1 MEDLFTNT
9 QVSQYSLIR
18 NFCLFISF
26 MLMVAQADLSAQ
38 TLSTDNKKCIKL
50 YHKAEDA
57 VIDRDFEAAIDL
69 YKEAIDRDPNF
80 REAYLKL
87 AAIYKIHQL
96 KDSAKVYYQGYADV
110 TASEQV
116 DYKIW
121 RNLAYLQF
129 ESGEYDRAR
138 YSLDQVLI
146 QKPEHRNDPD
156 LSWLEQSIDFSMQ
169 VIKRPW
175 EITIDAMPSAINR
188 YQLQYFPIVSVDGNT
203 FIYTKRDSNRP
214 DADEDIVYSIKQK
227 SGWTPATSI
236 SKRINTEL
244 NEGAC
249 TISADG
255 RILIFTSCDA
265 GRTFGNCDLFVSYKQ
280 GDQWSKPE
288 NMGAVV
294 NSKYWDSQPSLSPDG
309 RVLYFSSNRI
319 GGFGKRD
326 IWMTINDGKGWAKP
340 KNLGKVINSF
350 RDETTPFIHANNDAL
365 FFSST
370 SHPGLGGYDLFFS
383 KKENGKW
390 GDVKNMGF
398 PINTHNDEVSIFIA
412 ANGQDAYYSQEVFE
426 QGMLI
431 SSDIVSFKIPRDSLG
446 LNKSSYITGRVFDA
460 ETNEPLNADLNLMN
474 LNDSTDL
481 YMVSSDVQTG
491 EYFLTITEGREY
503 GVFVDKTGYLF
514 ENLTF
519 EAHSNSALDPDTID
533 IPLKPLREGNTI
545 VLQNIYFDFDSHVP
559 NKRSYQELRTIA
571 RYMKDNPKISFEIEG
586 HTDNR
591 GNAAYNL
598 ELSQKRAESV
608 QMLLVSQGVAKNR
621 LKPVGYGASKPLNT
635 ANTEFA
641 HQSNRRIAFRVIN

>member
-1 MEDLFTNT
+1 MA
-9 QVSQYSLIR
+9 QV
-18 NFCLFISF
+18 
-26 MLMVAQADLSAQ
+26 DLSAQ

-50 YHKAEDA
+50 YHKAEEA
-57 VIDRDFEAAIDL
+57 VIDRDFEAAIEL
-69 YKEAIDRDPNF
+69 YKDAIDRDPNF

-110 TASEQV
+110 TANEKVS
-116 DYKIW
+116 YKIW

-138 YSLDQVLI
+138 YSLNEVLT

-156 LSWLEQSIDFSMQ
+156 LSWLEQSVDFSRQ
-169 VIKRPW
+169 AIKNPW
-175 EITIDAMPSAINR
+175 EITIDAMPSTINQ

-203 FIYTKRDSNRP
+203 IIYTKRDSNRP
-214 DADEDIVYSIKQK
+214 DADEDIVYSIKQN
-227 SGWTPATSI
+227 SEWIPATSI

-249 TISADG
+249 TISAGG

-265 GRTFGNCDLFVSYKQ
+265 GRTFGNCDLFVTYKQ

-326 IWMTINDGKGWAKP
+326 IWMTVNDGKGWGKP
-340 KNLGKVINSF
+340 KNLGNTINGF
-350 RDETTPFIHANNDAL
+350 RDETTPFIHANNDVL

-390 GDVKNMGF
+390 SKVKNLGF
-398 PINTHNDEVSIFIA
+398 PINTFNDEVSIFIA
-412 ANGQDAYYSQEVFE
+412 ANGRDAYYSQEVFE
-426 QGMLI
+426 QGMLT
-431 SSDIVSFKIPRDSLG
+431 SSDIVRFKIPRDSLG
-446 LNKSSYITGRVFDA
+446 LNKSSYIAGRVFDA
-460 ETNEPLNADLNLMN
+460 ETSVPLSADLNLMN
-474 LNDSTDL
+474 LNDSSDL
-481 YMVSSDVQTG
+481 YIVSSDGQTG

-503 GVFVDKTGYLF
+503 GVFVDKAGYLF
-514 ENLTF
+514 ENLSF

-545 VLQNIYFDFDSHVP
+545 ILQNIYFDFDSHVP
-559 NKRSYQELRTIA
+559 NNRSYHELRTIA

-608 QMLLVSQGVAKNR
+608 QTLLVSLGVAKNR
-621 LKPVGYGASKPLNT
+621 LRPIGYGASKPLNT
-635 ANTEFA
+635 ANTESA

>member
-1 MEDLFTNT
+1 MEDLFANP
-9 QVSQYSLIR
+9 QVSQHSLIR
-18 NFCLFISF
+18 NFCLFISCIS
-26 MLMVAQADLSAQ
+26 LLVQTNLSAQ
-38 TLSTDNKKCIKL
+38 TLSTDNKKSVKL
-50 YHKAEDA
+50 FYKAEEA
-57 VIDRDFEAAIDL
+57 VIERDFETAINL
-69 YKEAIDRDPNF
+69 YKDAVKRDPNF

-87 AAIYKIHQL
+87 ASIYKIYQL

-110 TASEQV
+110 TASNKV

-129 ESGEYDRAR
+129 ESGEYDKAR

-156 LSWLEQSIDFSMQ
+156 LGWLERSVDFSRQAME
-169 VIKRPW
+169 KPW
-175 EITIDAMPSAINR
+175 EITIEAMPPSINR

-203 FIYTKRDSNRP
+203 FIYTKRDSNNP
-214 DADEDIVYSIKQK
+214 DADEDIVLSIKQN
-227 SGWTPATSI
+227 SEWTPASSI

-255 RILIFTSCDA
+255 RILVFTSCDA

-326 IWMTINDGKGWAKP
+326 IWMTVNEGKGWAKP
-340 KNLGKVINSF
+340 KNLGNTINGF

-426 QGMLI
+426 QGMLV
-431 SSDIVSFKIPRDSLG
+431 SSDIVCFNIPRDSLQ
-446 LNKSSYITGRVFDA
+446 LNKSSYIVGRVFDA
-460 ETNEPLNADLNLMN
+460 ETKAPLSADLNLMN
-474 LNDSTDL
+474 LNDSSDL
-481 YMVSSDVQTG
+481 YFVSSDAQTG

-514 ENLTF
+514 ENLSF
-519 EAHSNSALDPDTID
+519 EGRSNSVLDPDTID
-533 IPLKPLREGNTI
+533 IPLKPLRAGNII
-545 VLQNIYFDFDSHVP
+545 VLQNIYFDFDSYIP
-559 NKRSYQELRTIA
+559 NERSYQELKTIA
-571 RYMKDNPKISFEIEG
+571 RYMKDNPKSSFEIEG

-591 GNAAYNL
+591 GDAEYNL
-598 ELSQKRAESV
+598 HLSQKRAESV
-608 QMLLVSQGVAKNR
+608 QKLLVSQGVEKNR
-621 LKPVGYGASKPLNT
+621 LRAVGYGASKPLIT
-635 ANTEFA
+635 ANTESA

>member
-169 VIKRPW
+169 AIKRPW

-227 SGWTPATSI
+227 SGWTPAASI

-390 GDVKNMGF
+390 SDVRNMGF

-571 RYMKDNPKISFEIEG
+571 RYMKDNPIIAFEIEG

-608 QMLLVSQGVAKNR
+608 QTLLVLLGVEKNR
-621 LKPVGYGASKPLNT
+621 LKPNGYGSSKPLNT